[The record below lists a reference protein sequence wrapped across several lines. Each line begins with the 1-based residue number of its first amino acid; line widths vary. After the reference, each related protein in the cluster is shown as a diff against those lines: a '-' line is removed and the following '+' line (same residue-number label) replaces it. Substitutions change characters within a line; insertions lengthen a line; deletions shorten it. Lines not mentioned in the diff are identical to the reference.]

1 MEGPR
6 LVWDVTL
13 QEWTRTGPIKVALK
27 HLDNSINITN
37 ALIGDVGL
45 YGPCNLHENDNSGQI
60 YSVLP
65 YIAPEVLRGKSH
77 SAASDMYLLGIIMN
91 ILATGKSPWYNRA
104 HDISLA
110 KDICDGERLEIPEDT
125 PSFYAR
131 LMRQCWNNEP
141 EKHPLVTD
149 LYK

>member
-1 MEGPR
+1 MVKYIGSGGFILTSIRDSTSNYMLVMKYYEME
-6 LVWDVTL
+6 TY
-13 QEWTRTGPIKVALK
+13 
-27 HLDNSINITN
+27 